1 MKREE
6 GSGVRRI
13 AAHGSWKSPLS
24 AARVAA
30 GQGRISQPR
39 WWRGALYWV
48 EGLPAQAG
56 RQTLMRWRPGAG
68 CEELTPRPVHV
79 RAVVHE
85 YGGGDYGFAGDSLV
99 YVDNAVP
106 GIQRLGEAPVPG
118 ALADA
123 RYADFAA
130 SPDGRWLLAVEERPA
145 EGAAAEPRNC
155 LVAFDLRRG
164 RRLVVFAD
172 CDFASSP
179 VFAPDGRR
187 AAFLAW
193 RHPQMPWEG
202 TTLLCCNWG
211 DAGPQSPP
219 QRVAGGAA
227 ESVFQPAFAPGGAL
241 TFVSDRSGWWNL
253 WQQRGADAV
262 PLCPRA
268 AEFGAPQ
275 WALGLSTYGF
285 AADGEILCAV
295 SEGCTARL
303 MRLRTQTGALEDLG
317 LPYTQI
323 DGLRVAEGHAVF
335 IGAGPAQL
343 PALCVLDSG
352 GRCREVPRQAPQF
365 GDALDDAL
373 ISRPEAIEF
382 PTQGRSAHGFL
393 YRPRNPNFAAPAKE
407 RPPLL
412 VKCHGGPTGAANP
425 ALDWSVQFW
434 TSRGFALLDVNYA
447 GSAGYG
453 RAYRE
458 LLRGRWGE
466 LDVADACAAAQFAVQ
481 EGLANA
487 AQLAVRGSSAG
498 GYTALCALAFRDVFC
513 AGASHYGIGDLEAL
527 ARSTHKFESRYM
539 DGLIGSWPAQ
549 RELYRA
555 RSPLHHAG
563 QITRPVILFQ
573 GGRDAIVPPAQAEA
587 MTRALAQRGVPHAC
601 RTFASEG
608 HGFRQARNIRRALA
622 AELWFYGRVFGFAV
636 AGAPLWPPRLR
647 CAGALNRASP

>member
-1 MKREE
+1 M
-6 GSGVRRI
+6 RRI

-30 GQGRISQPR
+30 GQVRVSQPR
-39 WWRGALYWV
+39 WWRGALYWA
-48 EGLPAQAG
+48 EALPAQAG

-68 CEELTPRPVHV
+68 CEELTPRPAYV
-79 RAVVHE
+79 RSGVHE

-99 YVDNAVP
+99 YADEAKP

-118 ALADA
+118 ALANA

-145 EGAAAEPRNC
+145 DGNGAAEHGAPGAAEPRNC
-155 LVAFDLRRG
+155 LVAFDLRSG
-164 RRLVVFAD
+164 QRLVVFAD

-202 TTLLCCNWG
+202 TALLCCSWG

-219 QRVAGGAA
+219 QRVAGGPA
-227 ESVFQPAFAPGGAL
+227 ESVFQPSFAPGGAL

-262 PLCPRA
+262 PLCPRG
-268 AEFGAPQ
+268 AEFGVPQ

-303 MRLRTQTGALEDLG
+303 MRLRTQTGALEDMG

-323 DGLRVAEGHAVF
+323 DGLRVAEGRAVF

-343 PALCVLDSG
+343 PTLCVLDSG
-352 GRCREVPRQAPQF
+352 GRCREVPRQAPQME
-365 GDALDDAL
+365 LDDAL

-382 PTQGRSAHGFL
+382 PSQGHSAHGFL
-393 YRPRNPNFAAPAKE
+393 YRPRNPNFAAAPE
-407 RPPLL
+407 QRPPLL
-412 VKCHGGPTGAANP
+412 VKCHGGPTGAAHP
-425 ALDWSVQFW
+425 VLDGSVQFW
-434 TSRGFALLDVNYA
+434 TSRGFALLDLNYA
-447 GSAGYG
+447 GSSGYG

-466 LDVADACAAAQFAVQ
+466 LDVADACAAAQFAVR
-481 EGLANA
+481 EGFANA
-487 AQLAVRGSSAG
+487 AQLAVRGGSAG

-513 AGASHYGIGDLEAL
+513 AGASLYGIGDLEAL

-539 DGLIGSWPAQ
+539 DGLIGPWPAQ
-549 RELYRA
+549 QHLYRA

-563 QITRPVILFQ
+563 QITRPIILFQ
-573 GGRDAIVPPAQAEA
+573 GGRDKIVPPAQAEDMA
-587 MTRALAQRGVPHAC
+587 RALAQRGVPHAC
-601 RTFASEG
+601 VTFAAEG

-647 CAGALNRASP
+647 CAAALSRAFP